1 MIRTRVLTPHLHTP
15 HMTTQ
20 SGAKMLPTNPAVASK
35 YASQM
40 MQKLAGEVKRLAPWG
55 APLGIFGA

>member
-1 MIRTRVLTPHLHTP
+1 MPTHQEPR
-15 HMTTQ
+15 
-20 SGAKMLPTNPAVASK
+20 MLPTNPAVASK

-40 MQKLAGEVKRLAPWG
+40 MQKLAGEAKRLAPWG